1 MTLKEVQ
8 AEVDAW
14 IKSFK
19 TGYFPPLLQLARLV
33 EEVGELARV
42 LAHREGK
49 RPKPSEGPGD
59 LEEELG
65 DVLFVLASLA
75 NREGVDLEAAFKKVM
90 AKYRRR
96 DRDRWG

>member
-14 IKSFK
+14 IGGTK

-49 RPKPSEGPGD
+49 APKPGEDVGD
-59 LEEELG
+59 LEEEIG

-75 NREGVDLEAAFKKVM
+75 NREGVELEIAFARVVE
-90 AKYRRR
+90 KYRRR

>member
-14 IKSFK
+14 IGGTK

-33 EEVGELARV
+33 EELGELARV
-42 LAHREGK
+42 LAHSEGK
-49 RPKPSEGPGD
+49 TPKPGEDPGD
-59 LEEELG
+59 LEEEIG

-75 NREGVDLEAAFKKVM
+75 NREGVSLEAAFERAM
-90 AKYRRR
+90 QKYRRR
-96 DRDRWG
+96 DRGRWS

>member
-1 MTLKEVQ
+1 MTLREVQ

-14 IKSFK
+14 IGGTK

-49 RPKPSEGPGD
+49 TPKPGEDPGD
-59 LEEELG
+59 LEEEIG

-75 NREGVDLEAAFKKVM
+75 NREGVSLEAAFERAM
-90 AKYRRR
+90 QKYRRR
-96 DRDRWG
+96 DRGRWG

>member
-1 MTLKEVQ
+1 VTLDELQ
-8 AEVDAW
+8 AEVDGW
-14 IKSFK
+14 ISGFK

-49 RPKPSEGPGD
+49 NPKPGEAMGN
-59 LEEELG
+59 LEEEIG

-75 NREGVDLEAAFKKVM
+75 NREGVRLEAAFQRVM
-90 AKYRRR
+90 AKYRER
-96 DRDRWG
+96 DKGRWA

>member
-14 IKSFK
+14 IGGTK

-49 RPKPSEGPGD
+49 APKPGEDVGD
-59 LEEELG
+59 LEEEIG

-75 NREGVDLEAAFKKVM
+75 NREGVELETAFARVVE
-90 AKYRRR
+90 KYRRR